1 MDESVNN
8 NASNVVNI
16 NNENIVSE
24 EERKEEELRKT
35 IKMEPILVTTE
46 LKEDEIVEKQKN
58 KLKVKDFILIIIIIL
73 LLAAIGYV
81 ITKII

>member
-58 KLKVKDFILIIIIIL
+58 KLKVKDFILIIIIVL

>member
-73 LLAAIGYV
+73 LLAALGYV

>member
-81 ITKII
+81 ITRII